1 MAFDDIP
8 WAASQTVNSGDK
20 PADGLTSFSTKNAQH
35 LATLLARII
44 AALDHI
50 DAN

>member
-8 WAASQTVNSGDK
+8 WTASQVANSGEA
-20 PADGLTSFSTKNAQH
+20 PADGITTFSCKNAQH
-35 LATLLARII
+35 LATLLNNII